1 MPEPIT
7 TGLFILSAFK
17 AGYDQYTGWQQAKDL
32 KKMNSQQKKYDIRS
46 TWMQLDAAAGK
57 RDMLDDAYT
66 GSKRMMTDAYGNQ
79 KKSFKASAGE
89 EAGATGLEMSGDSFM
104 KTQNQEERMRQEFG
118 GSMTQNRVNYKTQ
131 KYELEQAMEGMK
143 LNLDQYSAGQENS
156 GAQKYLKDLG
166 YWDTGEDDPK
176 NNWHTQFD
184 DSFISRTFN
193 ENPYDNKETDTTGTS
208 TQNGLRVGTGKKA
221 RR

>member
-1 MPEPIT
+1 MKN
-7 TGLFILSAFK
+7 FK
-17 AGYDQYTGWQQAKDL
+17 ANA
-32 KKMNSQQKKYDIRS
+32 R
-46 TWMQLDAAAGK
+46 
-57 RDMLDDAYT
+57 
-66 GSKRMMTDAYGNQ
+66 
-79 KKSFKASAGE
+79 E
-89 EAGATGLEMSGDSFM
+89 EEGATGLEMSGDSFM

-166 YWDTGEDDPK
+166 YWKTGEDDPK

-184 DSFISRTFN
+184 DSFISRWYG
-193 ENPYDNKETDTTGTS
+193 ENPYLE
-208 TQNGLRVGTGKKA
+208 QETGKTGVHTG
-221 RR
+221 RNEDELGPNNRERERTRNE

>member
-1 MPEPIT
+1 MAEPIS

-32 KKMNSQQKKYDIRS
+32 QKMNSQQKKYDIRS

-79 KKSFKASAGE
+79 MKSSKASAGE

-118 GSMTQNRVNYKTQ
+118 GAMTQNRVNYKTQ
-131 KYELEQAMEGMK
+131 EYDLEQAMEGMK
-143 LNLDQYSAGQENS
+143 LNLDQYSRGSENK
-156 GAQKYLKDLG
+156 GAKDYLEKLG
-166 YWDTGEDDPK
+166 YFDEGENDPK

-184 DSFISRTFN
+184 DSFIPRGLRD
-193 ENPYDNKETDTTGTS
+193 NPYDGIEIGEKDESSGADRK
-208 TQNGLRVGTGKKA
+208 RVPNE
-221 RR
+221 